1 QLAAWTPPGWLPA
14 WLARKH
20 KHLSVFEKVV
30 HNKDSLDVGIAIF
43 STVSTVC
50 GIVFTWR
57 QFELAKR
64 ESERAMRDSD
74 EGKIQAAVN
83 KLMQPFQPNKRED
96 EVVDREVIHTIRQRV
111 EGWGQHATI
120 ITGRYGSGK
129 LVALQEALRGV
140 QGVFEHCVE
149 DKGWKDALYKSL
161 GVDGLGMLKEV
172 LCEVGRKLQEL
183 DGVATQAPILVLDI
197 PRETRKGMDLISIL
211 AKELSSDKRGAA
223 AHVIVCASSAAMA
236 MAFDAGGRQR
246 QKDIWVGD
254 LTDDEAER
262 LLALHGHK
270 EDWLQFTEECGLRAL
285 DLVSACERY
294 TGPESLGTMKADMEQ
309 EARKEVKKFLLCEF
323 QRWMASSPQ
332 APTSSRPSRPTAT
345 QGMARASMR

>member
-1 QLAAWTPPGWLPA
+1 
-14 WLARKH
+14 
-20 KHLSVFEKVV
+20 
-30 HNKDSLDVGIAIF
+30 
-43 STVSTVC
+43 
-50 GIVFTWR
+50 
-57 QFELAKR
+57 
-64 ESERAMRDSD
+64 
-74 EGKIQAAVN
+74 
-83 KLMQPFQPNKRED
+83 
-96 EVVDREVIHTIRQRV
+96 
-111 EGWGQHATI
+111 
-120 ITGRYGSGK
+120 
-129 LVALQEALRGV
+129 
-140 QGVFEHCVE
+140 
-149 DKGWKDALYKSL
+149 
-161 GVDGLGMLKEV
+161 MLKEV

-309 EARKEVKKFLLCEF
+309 EARKEVKKFLLCKF
-323 QRWMASSPQ
+323 QTLDGIIPAGSNILTALKTNRDSGDGQGVDEMSVGLGASPRDVTNWIREKDAHPVIWHLPDSKYRFASELHAKVAAEILDSQSQSSP
-332 APTSSRPSRPTAT
+332 
-345 QGMARASMR
+345 